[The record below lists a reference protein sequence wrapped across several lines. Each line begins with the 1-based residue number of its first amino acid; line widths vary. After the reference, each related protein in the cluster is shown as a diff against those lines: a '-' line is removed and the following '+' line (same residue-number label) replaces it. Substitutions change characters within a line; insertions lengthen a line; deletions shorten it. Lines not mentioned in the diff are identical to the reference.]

1 MFFDTHVHTLFSSD
15 SGMSMQRAVKRG
27 KQLNMGITI
36 TDHMDIGYPTTGMY
50 TFDTRD
56 YFNTYEKYRSSKV
69 LLGVELGMR
78 VEFLEKI
85 REKIITC
92 PFDYIIGSIHVIDD
106 IDLSWSKYYE
116 GRTKQATYS
125 QYLSSLAACVEAF
138 DFIDSLGHVDYIC
151 RHANYAD
158 NNLNYH
164 EFSEYI
170 DDIFIKLAQNEKALE
185 INTRRL
191 RNPEA
196 IPALL
201 KIYIRWA
208 QLGGKLVTIGSDAHN
223 ASTIGSFY
231 AEALDLAAFCGLQP
245 VYFKNHQPKRIN
257 KNSEIFNMSNF

>member
-1 MFFDTHVHTLFSSD
+1 MLFDTHIHTLFSSD
-15 SGMSMQRAVKRG
+15 SAMSIQRAVKRG

-36 TDHMDIGYPTTGMY
+36 TDHMDIGYPIAGMY
-50 TFDTRD
+50 TFDTKD
-56 YFNTYEKYRSSKV
+56 YFNTYEKYRSAKV

-78 VEFLEKI
+78 KEFVEEISK
-85 REKIITC
+85 KIIAC
-92 PFDYIIGSIHVIDD
+92 PFDYIIGSIHVIDN

-116 GRTKQATYS
+116 GRTKPVTYS
-125 QYLSSLAACVEAF
+125 QYLSSLTSCVKVF
-138 DFIDSLGHVDYIC
+138 NFIDSLGHIDYIC

-158 NNLNYH
+158 NNLHYH

-201 KIYIRWA
+201 IIYKRWA
-208 QLGGKLVTIGSDAHN
+208 ELGGKLVTIGSDAHN
-223 ASTIGSFY
+223 VTTIGSFY
-231 AEALDLAAFCGLQP
+231 EEALDFAACCGLQP
-245 VYFKNHQPKRIN
+245 VYFKNHQPEYIGKHS
-257 KNSEIFNMSNF
+257 KIFSMSNF